1 MPGFNRQAV
10 CALDAPEVFPLV
22 NLNLL
27 VGAADVSRPQQH
39 DVASAAAA
47 DADAA
52 AARPGTG
59 ARSGREDACER

>member
-1 MPGFNRQAV
+1 MRTQKEHVVPGFNRQAV

-27 VGAADVSRPQQH
+27 VGAAES
-39 DVASAAAA
+39 
-47 DADAA
+47 
-52 AARPGTG
+52 G